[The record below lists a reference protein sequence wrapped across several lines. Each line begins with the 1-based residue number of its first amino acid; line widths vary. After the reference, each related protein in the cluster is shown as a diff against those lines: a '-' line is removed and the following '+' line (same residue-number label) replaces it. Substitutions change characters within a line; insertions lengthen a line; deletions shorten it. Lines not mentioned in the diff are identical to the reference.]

1 MKPRM
6 NIFQVASEGS
16 KGMLALEAAIEKS
29 GIDHGLLEL
38 VKLRA
43 SQINGCG
50 YCIYMHV
57 KDALKHGE
65 NDMRLHLLNA
75 WRESPSFSDRER
87 AALNWTEKLTRVAEA
102 GVPDEDYEEL
112 KRHFNET
119 EIAYLTLAIGAINI
133 WNRVQ
138 VGLRWLHPVEN
149 AKAAA

>member
-1 MKPRM
+1 M
-6 NIFQVASEGS
+6 NVFQAASEGT
-16 KGMLALEAAIEKS
+16 KGLLALETAIEKS

-57 KDALKHGE
+57 KDALNHGE

-75 WRESPSFSDRER
+75 WRESPAFSDRER
-87 AALNWTEKLTRVAEA
+87 AALNWTEKLTHIAEA
-102 GVPDEDYEEL
+102 GAPDDDYEEL
-112 KRHFNET
+112 KRHFDET

-138 VGLRWLHPVEN
+138 VGLRWMHPVETS
-149 AKAAA
+149 KAAA